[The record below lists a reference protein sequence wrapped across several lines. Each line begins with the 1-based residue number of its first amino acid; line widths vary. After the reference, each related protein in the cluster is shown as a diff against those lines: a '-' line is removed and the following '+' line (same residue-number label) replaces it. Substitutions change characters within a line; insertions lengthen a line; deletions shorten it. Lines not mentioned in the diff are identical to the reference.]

1 MNRFDP
7 ADAGIDPAVWQG
19 LPGSATPGPAQPA
32 PDQQPQAPPQ
42 ETNPEQPAP
51 ATAQPPN
58 ATLLMNQ
65 FFTGLTAFA
74 EHQRQSQQD
83 FQQGFATLAQQLAQ
97 ALSLP
102 AAAGAVPPAGVPP
115 IPTPAPTT
123 TPAVASTPVA
133 VRSPTIKVRE
143 PRTFTGKA
151 DDVPAF
157 LRDIRNAIALQ
168 RDAFRTDRDKAMYLS
183 MYLKD
188 GAPQSWYTAIEL
200 APSKQHLLDNFE
212 GLITDFRA
220 HFETSDIVSKALRQL
235 DALRQSTSVA
245 TYAARFQEILVHLDL
260 SEATQ
265 IQRFYQGLKESVKD
279 VLVTVRDLPTNL
291 KDYIKLAT
299 DIDNRLHERDLER
312 KHDKSSTRPRHDDH
326 RSSTTTQQRPSAPA
340 PSASASTTNSSGH
353 VPMEVDAVRFGP
365 LTSAEKER
373 RRKNGLCLYCGQ
385 GNHRVSDCPNMSDKA
400 KQNRKPA
407 AAPASSGKA

>member
-1 MNRFDP
+1 MGDV
-7 ADAGIDPAVWQG
+7 D
-19 LPGSATPGPAQPA
+19 
-32 PDQQPQAPPQ
+32 
-42 ETNPEQPAP
+42 
-51 ATAQPPN
+51 
-58 ATLLMNQ
+58 
-65 FFTGLTAFA
+65 
-74 EHQRQSQQD
+74 
-83 FQQGFATLAQQLAQ
+83 
-97 ALSLP
+97 
-102 AAAGAVPPAGVPP
+102 
-115 IPTPAPTT
+115 
-123 TPAVASTPVA
+123 ST
-133 VRSPTIKVRE
+133 KVRE

-200 APSKQHLLDNFE
+200 APTKQYLLDDFE
-212 GLITDFRA
+212 ELVRDFRA
-220 HFETSDIVSKALRQL
+220 HFETSDVVSKALRQL
-235 DALRQSTSVA
+235 DALRQTGSVA

-291 KDYIKLAT
+291 KDCIKLAT
-299 DIDNRLHERDLER
+299 DIDNRLHERELER
-312 KHDKSSTRPRHDDH
+312 RHDKSSTRPRHHHDDH
-326 RSSTTTQQRPSAPA
+326 RPSATSQQRSPAPA
-340 PSASASTTNSSGH
+340 PSTPASTANTSGQ

-385 GNHRVSDCPNMSDKA
+385 GNHRISNCPNMSDKA
-400 KQNRKPA
+400 KNRKPA
-407 AAPASSGKA
+407 STAAPASSGKA